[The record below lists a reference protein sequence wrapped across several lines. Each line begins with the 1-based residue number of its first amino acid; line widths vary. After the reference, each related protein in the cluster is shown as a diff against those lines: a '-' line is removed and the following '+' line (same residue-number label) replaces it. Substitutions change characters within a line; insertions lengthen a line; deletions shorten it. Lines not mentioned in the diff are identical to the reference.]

1 LAGPASKRKGA
12 HSTWLAAA
20 PVPRATYR
28 VQLNREFRFADA
40 TALVP
45 YLASLGIS
53 HLYCSPYLR
62 ARPGSR
68 HGYDIVDHTTLNPEI
83 GTREDFDAL
92 VAALARHGMSHVCD
106 VVPNHMAIM
115 GEDNAWWMDVLENG
129 PASSFSEFFD
139 IDWKSSDPDLY
150 GKVLVPILGES
161 YGTVLERG
169 ELELQFEADTGAFAI
184 RYFDHRLPLDPRECA
199 PIVELAIAAAA
210 ERIEKRRGE
219 EAERLVEALRAL
231 PARTDVTPEALAAR
245 RSDAPMLERRL
256 AELAAAT
263 PPLADAIRAI
273 VARHN
278 GTPGEPASFEALD
291 RLLEGQAFRLAYWRV
306 AGDEI
311 NYRRFFDVNELASL
325 RMEDE
330 RIFDATH
337 RFVLELAAE
346 GRVGALRIDHPDGL
360 SDPAAYFERL
370 QSRYRELAARHA
382 GVAYADQPGIYLAI
396 EKISAPHERLPADW
410 PVHGDTGYP
419 FANAIIAVL
428 VDPKT
433 KARVDRVWRAFVGD
447 EARDFETA
455 AYEGR
460 RAIMRGPLAAGL
472 NRLVSQALAIGR
484 ADWHTRDLTAS
495 VLREALTETIAWFP
509 VYRTYVSP
517 RGVSAQDRRYIDWA
531 VARARRASRVADP
544 SVFDFLRSLLLA
556 TPPEGS
562 TRSLHERYLDFAMR
576 FAQFTAPV
584 AAKGVEDTSFYT
596 HTRFIAA
603 NDVGGD
609 PQQFGMTRRAFH
621 RISADRSYVRPH
633 TMLATSTHDNKRSED
648 VRARI
653 AVISELP
660 AAWRLTVRRWSRMNR
675 TRRQAL
681 ESGVA
686 PSRSDEYYLYQTL
699 AGSSPPTADSATLAD
714 YRERI
719 AAHAIKAAREAKRRT
734 SWLRI
739 DADYEAALAGFVNA
753 LLADGG
759 ENRFLDDLRA
769 QSGVF
774 AWFGMLNS
782 LTATLV
788 KLASPGV
795 PDIYQGNE
803 ILDYSLV
810 DPDNRRAVDY
820 DARRTALASL
830 ETLEADAGTTLA
842 NRLGELF
849 ASPYDG
855 RAKLWIVYRMLSMRR
870 RDPKLFEDGSY
881 RPLPASG
888 SRSRNVLTF
897 ARVSGDRGIAVVA
910 GRLFASL
917 GLSQGEVPIGARAW
931 GDTVLDAGIVPAE
944 AIVTDVISGAQVQAS
959 GGAWPLSTVLAHFPG
974 AVLSWGVVPEDGS
987 A

>member
-1 LAGPASKRKGA
+1 
-12 HSTWLAAA
+12 
-20 PVPRATYR
+20 
-28 VQLNREFRFADA
+28 VQLHREFRFADA

-129 PASSFSEFFD
+129 PASSFSDFFD
-139 IDWKSSDPDLY
+139 IDWWSADPDLY

-161 YGTVLERG
+161 YGAVLERG
-169 ELELQFEADTGAFAI
+169 ELELHFEPDTGTFAV
-184 RYFDHRLPLDPRECA
+184 RYFEHRLALDPRECA

-210 ERIEKRRGE
+210 ERIEGDAAGE
-219 EAERLVEALRAL
+219 ADRLVEALRAL
-231 PARTDVTPEALAAR
+231 PPRTDETPEAQATR
-245 RSDAPMLERRL
+245 RSDAPMLKRRL
-256 AELAAAT
+256 AALAAAL
-263 PPLADAIRAI
+263 PPFADAIRAI

-278 GTPGEPASFEALD
+278 GTPGEPASFEALH
-291 RLLEGQAFRLAYWRV
+291 RLLEAQAFRLASWRV

-330 RIFDATH
+330 RIFEATH
-337 RFVLELAAE
+337 RFILELAAQ
-346 GRVGALRIDHPDGL
+346 GSIGALRIDHPDGL
-360 SDPAAYFERL
+360 SDPALYFERL
-370 QSRYRELAARHA
+370 QTRYREGAAQSR
-382 GVAYADQPGIYLAI
+382 GVAFADQPGVYLAL
-396 EKISAPHERLPADW
+396 EKISAPHEHLPHDW

-419 FANAIIAVL
+419 FANAINAVL
-428 VDPKT
+428 VDPKAR
-433 KARVDRVWRAFVGD
+433 ARVDRVWRAFVGD
-447 EARDFETA
+447 EARDFQVA
-455 AYEGR
+455 AYEGK

-472 NRLVSQALAIGR
+472 NRLVSQALRIAR
-484 ADWHTRDLTAS
+484 ADWQTRDLTTS
-495 VLREALTETIAWFP
+495 VLREAITETVSWFP

-556 TPPEGS
+556 EPPEGS
-562 TRSLHERYLDFAMR
+562 TRSLFERYLDFAMR
-576 FAQFTAPV
+576 FAQYTAPV

-621 RISADRSYVRPH
+621 RISADRAAARRH

-675 TRRQAL
+675 TRRQML

-686 PSRSDEYYLYQTL
+686 PSRSDEYFLYQTL
-699 AGSSPPTADSATLAD
+699 VGSLPPAADAAVLSD
-714 YRERI
+714 YRDRI
-719 AAHAIKAAREAKRRT
+719 ASHMIKAAREAKTRT

-739 DADYEAALAGFVNA
+739 DADYEAALAAFVNA
-753 LLADGG
+753 LLDDRGD
-759 ENRFLDDLRA
+759 NRFLDDLRA
-769 QSGVF
+769 QSDVF

-782 LTATLV
+782 LTTTLV

-810 DPDNRRAVDY
+810 DPDNRRPVDY
-820 DARRTALASL
+820 ATRRGLLASVQSIEAEAGSALADRIG
-830 ETLEADAGTTLA
+830 A
-842 NRLGELF
+842 LF

-855 RAKLWIVYRMLSMRR
+855 RAKLWIVCRMLGLRR
-870 RDPKLFEDGSY
+870 RDPELFEDGSY
-881 RPLPASG
+881 RPLTAAG
-888 SRSRNVLTF
+888 SRSRNVLAF
-897 ARVSGDRGIAVVA
+897 ARVCADRGVAVVA
-910 GRLFASL
+910 GRLFTSL
-917 GLSQGEVPIGARAW
+917 GLPAGQLPLGTAAWAETTLEADAVPRGA
-931 GDTVLDAGIVPAE
+931 L
-944 AIVTDVISGAQVQAS
+944 VTDVISGTQFPVAH
-959 GGAWPLSTVLAHFPG
+959 AWPISAVLEHFPG
-974 AVLSWGVVPEDGS
+974 AVLAWGNRPGS
-987 A
+987 SP